1 MYQCLVY
8 TYLSLILNGDDLAAF
23 QVVAPVD
30 LVVQADQVV
39 PAEAAVVVVLVPEFV
54 VEQLGNFAAWPWF
67 VVSVVVLSSVVTAPP
82 VWGGN
87 C

>member
-1 MYQCLVY
+1 MVVVFLAVE
-8 TYLSLILNGDDLAAF
+8 SLIATVPEGLKEV
-23 QVVAPVD
+23 VVAVAEC
-30 LVVQADQVV
+30 LMEVVVTQLSWVRL
-39 PAEAAVVVVLVPEFV
+39 VVVVLVPEFV

>member
-1 MYQCLVY
+1 MAVE
-8 TYLSLILNGDDLAAF
+8 SLIVTVAEGLKEV
-23 QVVAPVD
+23 VVAVAEC
-30 LVVQADQVV
+30 LMEVVVTQLSWVRL
-39 PAEAAVVVVLVPEFV
+39 VVVVLVPEFV

-67 VVSVVVLSSVVTAPP
+67 VVSVVVLSSVVWPAPP